1 MGLVRFALRHPVT
14 VLVGVLTVLLGA
26 WLAQQRMKIDIFP
39 VVGSP
44 AIYIA
49 QPYGGLD
56 PAQMEGFAT
65 YYYEYHLLYV
75 SGIQRVESRSIQGAA
90 LIKLTFFPDTDMD
103 TAMAEVVS
111 YANRARSFMPPGA
124 VPPFITRFDTGSIAI
139 GQLVFSSATRL
150 PDEMQDIAINRV
162 RPLFATL
169 PGVSAPPPF
178 GGNQRTIVVRLDPDK
193 LRQYHMSPEE
203 VITAVTKANT
213 VIPSGVLRTGDLTRM
228 AVSNAVITADFSE
241 LNNAPVR
248 TGSGTTVYLRDVGV
262 TENGTDVVT
271 GYAHVNGKRTV
282 YIPITK
288 RAQASTV
295 DVIQRVRENISTFR
309 KVVPDGVDVRV
320 EFDQSVYVQS
330 ALRNLTNE
338 GLVGA
343 LLTGLMAL
351 LFLRNWRGALI
362 VMITIPVSLLA
373 ALILLYATG
382 QTINIMTL
390 AGLALAVGVLV
401 DEATVEIENIHSQM
415 ARGTARARAVVDACQ
430 RTALPR
436 LLSMLCILAVFLP
449 SFFMTGVGRQL
460 FVPLSLAVGF
470 AMIASYVLSS
480 TLVPVLAALL
490 MRPGSDD
497 GEGWMTRFY
506 RSYVNLVIALRWPV
520 VGGYLLVSVAALFF
534 LLPTLGIE
542 IFPLANPL
550 QFRLRL
556 RAPAGTRI
564 ERTELVALKAL
575 DLVKQEAGEIEISI
589 GFIGTQPASYPVS
602 TIQLWTAGP
611 QEAVLTVALKPTAK
625 LTGEALK
632 ERLRAR
638 FVQELPGVKLSFEA
652 GDIIS
657 QVMSFG
663 SPTSIEVLIQGAPLP
678 AIKAH
683 AEKVR
688 LELAKIA
695 DLRDLQYV
703 QATDYP
709 TVEINVDRDRAGQ
722 FGLTMSSV
730 MKSVMAATSSSRFV
744 EANYWRDPVSGNGF
758 QLQVEIPQHRMA
770 AVKDLEE
777 LPVMRDGHSRPLL
790 GDIATFKMGTAM
802 GELTRYNSQRALSLT
817 ANMHQV
823 PLGDMAPAIMAA
835 VARAGEPPTGVS
847 VNIAGQIPP
856 LHETLTGLRLGLL
869 LAIAAIFLLLAANF
883 QSFRLAFGIIATIP
897 AVLLGSAIALK
908 LTGTTLNIQSF
919 LGAIMAVG
927 IAVANSILLVSFAE
941 RARHGGLSARE
952 AATEGATGRLRAIV
966 MTASAMIAGMIPLAI
981 GAGDGG
987 SQTAPLGRAV
997 VGGLAM
1003 ATLATLTVLPA
1014 FYAILQARATVQSAS
1029 LDPDDPQSRYYE
1041 NPA

>member
-401 DEATVEIENIHSQM
+401 DEATVEIENIHLQM

-663 SPTSIEVLIQGAPLP
+663 SPTPIEVLIQGAPLP

>member
-401 DEATVEIENIHSQM
+401 DEATVEIENIHLQM